1 MGEKAEIETV
11 QKPSG
16 GGTLFNVVLTGV
28 GQPGVQSKFQES
40 QGYTEK
46 LALEG
51 KKEKKRNHKAGK
63 MAQWIRALT
72 KIQRI
77 RAQFPAST
85 WQLVPPVTPVPE
97 DPLPTCGLCQ

>member
-40 QGYTEK
+40 QGYRETS
-46 LALEG
+46 LQTS
-51 KKEKKRNHKAGK
+51 KKRKKRKSIMMQYKRAVMRPCLHIKPK
-63 MAQWIRALT
+63 IWI
-72 KIQRI
+72 
-77 RAQFPAST
+77 
-85 WQLVPPVTPVPE
+85 
-97 DPLPTCGLCQ
+97 

>member
-46 LALEG
+46 PFSKPQKKER
-51 KKEKKRNHKAGK
+51 KEKKKYNDA
-63 MAQWIRALT
+63 I
-72 KIQRI
+72 
-77 RAQFPAST
+77 
-85 WQLVPPVTPVPE
+85 
-97 DPLPTCGLCQ
+97 